1 MDKTRS
7 HRLSRGSKHHSK
19 PVPKL
24 VRLAAE
30 GPKRARWTCKSMPD
44 GKERSLAG
52 NSRAVTRR
60 WRGPAPTA
68 PSRPFANDVAGC
80 DLHP

>member
-30 GPKRARWTCKSMPD
+30 GPKRARWNLQEHARWQRKISG
-44 GKERSLAG
+44 GKLSRSDAALA
-52 NSRAVTRR
+52 RARADRTFTTVRK
-60 WRGPAPTA
+60 
-68 PSRPFANDVAGC
+68 
-80 DLHP
+80 